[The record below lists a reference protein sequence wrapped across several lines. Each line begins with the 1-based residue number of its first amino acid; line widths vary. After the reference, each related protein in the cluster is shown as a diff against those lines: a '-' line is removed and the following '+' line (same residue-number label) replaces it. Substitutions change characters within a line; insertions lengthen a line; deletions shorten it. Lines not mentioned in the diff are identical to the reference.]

1 MCVLLSV
8 LEYRGDRLLWRDR
21 LSSDYGLCGT
31 GLRLLLY
38 RKLLVRGLVRVN
50 LVVQALHNRVQLV
63 NYNEQLLRVAVEI
76 YLVRVKDFQVE
87 DEVYRLDELS
97 VYALSN
103 LGMLNIPSINE
114 DNAGRL
120 ARLVA

>member
-8 LEYRGDRLLWRDR
+8 LEYRGDRLLRRDR
-21 LSSDYGLCGT
+21 LSSDYGLRGT

-50 LVVQALHNRVQLV
+50 LVVQALHDRVQLV

-76 YLVRVKDFQVE
+76 YLVRVEDFQVE
-87 DEVYRLDELS
+87 DKVYRLDELS